1 MRWVQ
6 GSPTAR
12 KYSQLSSP
20 ATLGLTFFLF
30 PSGASDKTILNR
42 FILAYPVGAPRKKQV
57 ERLAFFY
64 PIRRFGMESP
74 HEERCMESV
83 AKRRHGIT
91 HWRVFSSDWFH
102 PYLAVRF
109 HTRLAP
115 WFHSR
120 LCRDFLCTVPTVKSR
135 FALPGV
141 PLVRLVS
148 VLRNNWMQSVLMQL
162 TLNRLACG

>member
-1 MRWVQ
+1 MCCDKKKQNLCISERNTGFRVPGTSTAPQGHLPRMFAAQTQ

-20 ATLGLTFFLF
+20 ATLGLTFSLF

-64 PIRRFGMESP
+64 PIRRFGMGSP

-91 HWRVFSSDWFH
+91 HWRVFSSD
-102 PYLAVRF
+102 
-109 HTRLAP
+109 
-115 WFHSR
+115 
-120 LCRDFLCTVPTVKSR
+120 
-135 FALPGV
+135 
-141 PLVRLVS
+141 
-148 VLRNNWMQSVLMQL
+148 
-162 TLNRLACG
+162 